1 MFSGSA
7 PDFILGKNQKNFNKE
22 VLKVQLIV
30 LMKQYVRW
38 LQGKRGGGGEFGV
51 KNQRKGSVILS
62 LRRGC
67 LPLTTRVDPPG

>member
-30 LMKQYVRW
+30 LIKQYVRW
-38 LQGKRGGGGEFGV
+38 LQGKRGEGV
-51 KNQRKGSVILS
+51 NLELKIIGKGQ
-62 LRRGC
+62 
-67 LPLTTRVDPPG
+67 